1 MQTMA
6 DVIGVPTGWRT
17 ATRPAALGAAMF
29 AAVAAGLYGSVQEAQ
44 QAMCPGF
51 SDEYLPDMERHAIYD
66 RLYDRYLK
74 LGGRR

>member
-1 MQTMA
+1 
-6 DVIGVPTGWRT
+6 
-17 ATRPAALGAAMF
+17 MF